1 MGHKKIVQPMIDELN
16 ELRKPDELRKPNES
30 ATPPQEGPLEPSE
43 LDQDPGGSYN
53 PDGTFP
59 QT

>member
-1 MGHKKIVQPMIDELN
+1 MIDEVN
-16 ELRKPDELRKPNES
+16 KLRKPNELQKPNES

-43 LDQDPGGSYN
+43 LDQDPGGGYN